1 MTRGGGRFIFNHS
14 RAIVANTYLML
25 YPRERLARYIGADP
39 ARARCVWQALKSIES
54 AALRLGGRVY
64 GGGLYKLEPR
74 ELSAIP
80 APEVAAL
87 LS

>member
-1 MTRGGGRFIFNHS
+1 
-14 RAIVANTYLML
+14 
-25 YPRERLARYIGADP
+25 
-39 ARARCVWQALKSIES
+39 
-54 AALRLGGRVY
+54 LRLGGRVY